1 MIEKITSHTFTGLFK
16 NKSIQNFIF
25 LITIQASNIVIT
37 LISMPLLIQSIGV
50 DGFGLVN
57 LSLSVIILANILVGF
72 GYNLSGPREVAL
84 LQNDKESLSHVVS
97 NVVFSKVLMALLAT
111 LGLIVAVFGLNMFK
125 EYQWILLFSVLL
137 LFSEA
142 TLPLWFFQGM
152 EKMKLISIANVFS
165 KLLYL
170 MGIVLFIHA
179 PDSAK
184 WVNFIMGA
192 SGLGVNIL
200 LLLYIHYMLEIRF
213 YKPKFLQLFASLKD
227 NGLLFLSNIATH
239 ISVHGGLIILSF
251 FSVAEVLGMFSLA
264 ERISMVLRMFPS
276 MVIHSIYPNT
286 SKLLKD
292 DIRQFVLF
300 LRKAYFGTM
309 IAALIISLFT
319 FALAPFI
326 IELLAKTRLEE
337 SVTYL
342 RILAFIP
349 LLACL
354 NIANVVMFL
363 GRDQKELMF
372 RSSWILL
379 LYMLPACLSLTY
391 FFGGIGLC
399 YGLLST
405 ELVVLLICTI
415 LNIFKNRDLM
425 NAFWKSKY

>member
-111 LGLIVAVFGLNMFK
+111 IGLIVAVFGLNMFK

-309 IAALIISLFT
+309 IVALIISLFT

-425 NAFWKSKY
+425 NAFWKSQY

>member
-1 MIEKITSHTFTGLFK
+1 
-16 NKSIQNFIF
+16 
-25 LITIQASNIVIT
+25 
-37 LISMPLLIQSIGV
+37 
-50 DGFGLVN
+50 
-57 LSLSVIILANILVGF
+57 
-72 GYNLSGPREVAL
+72 
-84 LQNDKESLSHVVS
+84 
-97 NVVFSKVLMALLAT
+97 
-111 LGLIVAVFGLNMFK
+111 
-125 EYQWILLFSVLL
+125 
-137 LFSEA
+137 
-142 TLPLWFFQGM
+142 
-152 EKMKLISIANVFS
+152 
-165 KLLYL
+165 
-170 MGIVLFIHA
+170 
-179 PDSAK
+179 
-184 WVNFIMGA
+184 MGA

-213 YKPKFLQLFASLKD
+213 YKPKFVQLFASLKD

-309 IAALIISLFT
+309 MAALIISLFT

-391 FFGGIGLC
+391 FYGGIGLC

-415 LNIFKNRDLM
+415 LNLLKNKDLM
-425 NAFWKSKY
+425 YAFWKSQY

>member
-1 MIEKITSHTFTGLFK
+1 
-16 NKSIQNFIF
+16 
-25 LITIQASNIVIT
+25 
-37 LISMPLLIQSIGV
+37 
-50 DGFGLVN
+50 
-57 LSLSVIILANILVGF
+57 
-72 GYNLSGPREVAL
+72 
-84 LQNDKESLSHVVS
+84 
-97 NVVFSKVLMALLAT
+97 
-111 LGLIVAVFGLNMFK
+111 
-125 EYQWILLFSVLL
+125 
-137 LFSEA
+137 
-142 TLPLWFFQGM
+142 
-152 EKMKLISIANVFS
+152 
-165 KLLYL
+165 
-170 MGIVLFIHA
+170 
-179 PDSAK
+179 
-184 WVNFIMGA
+184 
-192 SGLGVNIL
+192 
-200 LLLYIHYMLEIRF
+200 
-213 YKPKFLQLFASLKD
+213 
-227 NGLLFLSNIATH
+227 
-239 ISVHGGLIILSF
+239 
-251 FSVAEVLGMFSLA
+251 VAEVLGMFSLA

-309 IAALIISLFT
+309 MAALIISLFT

-391 FFGGIGLC
+391 FYGGIGLC

-415 LNIFKNRDLM
+415 LNLLKNKDLM
-425 NAFWKSKY
+425 YAFWKSQY

>member
-1 MIEKITSHTFTGLFK
+1 
-16 NKSIQNFIF
+16 
-25 LITIQASNIVIT
+25 
-37 LISMPLLIQSIGV
+37 
-50 DGFGLVN
+50 
-57 LSLSVIILANILVGF
+57 
-72 GYNLSGPREVAL
+72 
-84 LQNDKESLSHVVS
+84 
-97 NVVFSKVLMALLAT
+97 
-111 LGLIVAVFGLNMFK
+111 MFR

-170 MGIVLFIHA
+170 MGIVLFIHS

-213 YKPKFLQLFASLKD
+213 YKPKFVQLFASLKD

-309 IAALIISLFT
+309 MAALIISLFT

-391 FFGGIGLC
+391 FYGGIGLC

-415 LNIFKNRDLM
+415 LNLLKNKDLM
-425 NAFWKSKY
+425 YAFWKSQY